1 LNDFIVNIDETNAAA
16 LLIEESHKRPVVVD
30 FWADWC
36 EPCKV
41 LMPLLEKI
49 AAEYQGA
56 FLLAKV
62 NADEQQM
69 IAQQFGVRSLP
80 TVMVIQGGQPVDGF
94 AGAQPEAQVREM
106 LEKYLPKPWDGLLQ
120 QAQELMAQ
128 DDFPAALP
136 LLRRAWDESGQ
147 SHDITLALAHVLIE
161 CLRLDEAEKLLD
173 GVRMADQDE
182 VYEQLRAQLEIKREA
197 AKSPEIEALE
207 QRLLDNPEDLDVRH
221 QLGVQYT
228 NGGQFKEG
236 MEQFIYILQRELDHG
251 DGATKRLLLDTIATM
266 GKGDP
271 LAGIPWQ
278 RSTSASFTACFTDS
292 VTDAGRP
299 SEQYRQA
306 FQPDPF
312 ALYDCERRRVLS
324 GALPGSRS

>member
-120 QAQELMAQ
+120 QAQELMTQ
-128 DDFPAALP
+128 GDFTEALP
-136 LLRRAWDESGQ
+136 LLRRAWDESGH
-147 SHDITLALAHVLIE
+147 SHDITLALAHALIE
-161 CLRLDEAEKLLD
+161 CLRLDEAEKILD

-271 LAGIPWQ
+271 LAAEYQ
-278 RSTSASFTACFTDS
+278 RK
-292 VTDAGRP
+292 
-299 SEQYRQA
+299 
-306 FQPDPF
+306 
-312 ALYDCERRRVLS
+312 LYSL
-324 GALPGSRS
+324 LY

>member
-1 LNDFIVNIDETNAAA
+1 MNDFIVNIDETNAAA

-80 TVMVIQGGQPVDGF
+80 TVMVVQGGQPVDGF
-94 AGAQPEAQVREM
+94 AGALPEAQVREM

-120 QAQELMAQ
+120 QAQELMTQ
-128 DDFPAALP
+128 GDFTAALP
-136 LLRRAWDESGQ
+136 LLRRAWDESGH
-147 SHDITLALAHVLIE
+147 SHDITLALAHALIE
-161 CLRLDEAEKLLD
+161 CLRLDEAEKILD

-207 QRLLDNPEDLDVRH
+207 QRLLDNPEDLDVRY
-221 QLGVQYT
+221 QLGVQ
-228 NGGQFKEG
+228 
-236 MEQFIYILQRELDHG
+236 
-251 DGATKRLLLDTIATM
+251 
-266 GKGDP
+266 
-271 LAGIPWQ
+271 
-278 RSTSASFTACFTDS
+278 
-292 VTDAGRP
+292 
-299 SEQYRQA
+299 
-306 FQPDPF
+306 
-312 ALYDCERRRVLS
+312 
-324 GALPGSRS
+324 